1 MTYRFLSV
9 KRLGATAGVLLLWPA
24 LVLKL
29 GNRALERVA
38 KNVALKRFW
47 PNCVRDAQNKAAQ
60 KRTWRGLARRIASWR
75 SPLGA
80 KIGCPCSSCLKT
92 HYKSDTLDL
101 ECVKMHYKVVSCF
114 LESLKTHYE
123 VYASFANVHKHI
135 LKLRDTARVQG
146 WLVRWLLFYSV
157 SARRKYD
164 LM

>member
-1 MTYRFLSV
+1 MTYRFLSIQ
-9 KRLGATAGVLLLWPA
+9 RLPSTGGPFVVVARFGTKIGKPCIGACC
-24 LVLKL
+24 LKCCFQVIL
-29 GNRALERVA
+29 A
-38 KNVALKRFW
+38 KLCEGCSKWGR
-47 PNCVRDAQNKAAQ
+47 PEED
-60 KRTWRGLARRIASWR
+60 LSSWR

-92 HYKSDTLDL
+92 HYKSDTLDP
-101 ECVKMHYKVVSCF
+101 ECVEMHYKVVSCF

-123 VYASFANVHKHI
+123 VHASFANVHEHI
-135 LKLRDTARVQG
+135 LKLRDTARVQR

>member
-1 MTYRFLSV
+1 MRCHACPFVVVARFGTKIGKPCIGACCLKCCFQVILAKLCEGCSKWGRPEEDLS
-9 KRLGATAGVLLLWPA
+9 
-24 LVLKL
+24 
-29 GNRALERVA
+29 
-38 KNVALKRFW
+38 
-47 PNCVRDAQNKAAQ
+47 
-60 KRTWRGLARRIASWR
+60 SWR

-101 ECVKMHYKVVSCF
+101 ECAKKHCKVVRCF
-114 LESLKTHYE
+114 PNLYKRIMKSTHP
-123 VYASFANVHKHI
+123 FAYVHKHI